1 MGISSALYSGVSGLN
16 TNGQAMTVIG
26 NNLANTNT
34 LGFKSSRTIF
44 ADLLSSSINGSGGI
58 SQVGRGVGLSK
69 VDQIFSQGTFESTES
84 NLDVAIEGDGFF
96 ILKESGNATAYY
108 SRAGSFRFDQDGF
121 LINPEGLRV
130 QGKVFD
136 ANGLLAA
143 GDATDIQV
151 QSSGLIQ
158 GTVTS
163 TLQLTT
169 NLDSTE
175 PVITQPFDY
184 ANPDTYNYSSSVQ
197 VFDTLGNPQLL
208 STYFTK
214 TGDNTWKASWS
225 AEQDNNSGYI
235 MSGTFA
241 DPLVFTPDGVL
252 TNEAAVPP
260 TATTAIIPT
269 ADITNLP
276 VASVISLPE
285 GGKTNLP
292 VGSEIDLGTGP
303 ETLSG
308 PVVSLPATVT
318 AITLPAISDLTTLPA
333 GTYTLPAGSTLR
345 GGTTAVTATPFTLP
359 GDLSAD
365 PLSTDPLKFPNT
377 LPEGTTAVWTDYTVT
392 NTLPAGST
400 ITLSDGTEI
409 TLYSETVTLPVGTE
423 ITLPSGSTTTLP
435 DGTEVVD
442 DPLNPTLLEGGALT
456 TLADGSA
463 TFLPAASLNWGNG
476 TTPTDIVITFD
487 TTQFNSESVVISQNQ
502 NGSGAGNLTGIA
514 IDPEGRVIASY
525 SNGEQTKV
533 SQLVLGKFVNTGGL
547 ALAGSNLYTATTTS
561 GAARTGL
568 PGPELGNIFT
578 NSLEQSNVDMGAEFV
593 RMITVQR
600 GFQANSKIITTVDE
614 LLGELINLKR

>member
-16 TNGQAMTVIG
+16 TNGQAMSVIG

-34 LGFKSSRTIF
+34 LGFKGSRTIF
-44 ADLLSSSINGSGGI
+44 SDLLSGSINGSGGL
-58 SQVGRGVGLSK
+58 SQVGRGVGMSK
-69 VDQIFSQGTFESTES
+69 VDQIFSQGTFEATES

-96 ILKESGNATAYY
+96 ILKEAGDETAYY

-121 LINPEGLRV
+121 LVNPEGLRV
-130 QGKVFD
+130 QGKGFD
-136 ANGLLAA
+136 ANGNILA

-151 QSSGLIQ
+151 ESSGLVQ

-175 PVITQPFDY
+175 PIISIPFDY
-184 ANPDTYNYSSSVQ
+184 TNPDSYNYTSSVQ
-197 VFDTLGNPQLL
+197 VFDTLGNPRLL

-214 TGDNTWKASWS
+214 TADNTWNASWS
-225 AEQDNNSGYI
+225 AEADDGSGTI

-241 DPLVFTPDGVL
+241 APLVFTSDGVL
-252 TNEAAVPP
+252 TNAATTPP
-260 TATTAIIPT
+260 TDTTA
-269 ADITNLP
+269 
-276 VASVISLPE
+276 
-285 GGKTNLP
+285 
-292 VGSEIDLGTGP
+292 
-303 ETLSG
+303 
-308 PVVSLPATVT
+308 
-318 AITLPAISDLTTLPA
+318 
-333 GTYTLPAGSTLR
+333 
-345 GGTTAVTATPFTLP
+345 
-359 GDLSAD
+359 
-365 PLSTDPLKFPNT
+365 
-377 LPEGTTAVWTDYTVT
+377 
-392 NTLPAGST
+392 T
-400 ITLSDGTEI
+400 I
-409 TLYSETVTLPVGTE
+409 
-423 ITLPSGSTTTLP
+423 PSGT
-435 DGTEVVD
+435 
-442 DPLNPTLLEGGALT
+442 
-456 TLADGSA
+456 
-463 TFLPAASLNWGNG
+463 LNWNNG

-514 IDPEGRVIASY
+514 IDPEGIVIASY

-533 SQLVLGKFVNTGGL
+533 GHLVLGKFVNTGGL
-547 ALAGSNLYTATTTS
+547 ALAGSNLYTATTSS

-593 RMITVQR
+593 KMITVQR